1 MVDERRKRGVI
12 QTMSMSIEGLDSDGR
27 LRLSP
32 RDEEQ
37 RDASR
42 RWRRSINQR
51 LAELIPDENT
61 DPRPLHES
69 MRYSLLAGGKRIR
82 PVLTIQVATDLG
94 GTEEAALDAACTVEM
109 VHTASLIL
117 DDLPCM
123 DDASLRRGQ
132 PANHLVFGEDTAIL
146 AATALLNRAFGVIA
160 ECDLL
165 PAQTR
170 LDLIRLLSESVGS
183 NGIIAGQFCDLQIR
197 HGHGNDVAV
206 LTEMYGQKTGALF
219 VAALEAGARVA
230 GVDDVWIQ
238 AVREYGVNLGL
249 AFQLLDDLLD
259 TFGSREDIGK
269 DTGQDEEK
277 STLAS
282 QLGAHGTRQEVHRYV
297 ESAASALEP
306 LGRSGNQLANLA
318 RSYTRSTMDRVA
330 AY

>member
-1 MVDERRKRGVI
+1 
-12 QTMSMSIEGLDSDGR
+12 MSMTIEGLDADGR
-27 LRLSP
+27 LLLSP
-32 RDEEQ
+32 RDEDQ

-42 RWRRSINQR
+42 RWRRRISQR
-51 LAELIPDENT
+51 LAELIPDET
-61 DPRPLHES
+61 VDPRPLHES

-94 GTEEAALDAACTVEM
+94 ATEEAALDAACAVEM
-109 VHTASLIL
+109 VHAASLIL

-170 LDLIRLLSESVGS
+170 LDLTRLLSDSVGS

-197 HGHGNDVAV
+197 QGHGDGVAD

-219 VAALEAGARVA
+219 VAALEAGALVA
-230 GVDDVWIQ
+230 GVDDDWVQ

-259 TFGSREDIGK
+259 TFGSQEDIGK
-269 DTGQDEEK
+269 DTGQDDRK

-282 QLGAHGTRQEVHRYV
+282 RLGAHGTRQEVHRYV

-318 RSYTRSTMDRVA
+318 RSYTRSTMDRVSA
-330 AY
+330 S

>member
-1 MVDERRKRGVI
+1 
-12 QTMSMSIEGLDSDGR
+12 MSMSIEGLGPDGR
-27 LRLSP
+27 LRLTP
-32 RDEEQ
+32 RDEGQ
-37 RDASR
+37 RDAGR
-42 RWRRSINQR
+42 RWRRRINER
-51 LAELIPDENT
+51 LSELIPDERT
-61 DPRPLHES
+61 DPRPLHKS

-94 GTEEAALDAACTVEM
+94 ATEEAALDAACAVEM
-109 VHTASLIL
+109 VHAASLIL
-117 DDLPCM
+117 DDLPSM
-123 DDASLRRGQ
+123 DDASVRRGKT
-132 PANHLVFGEDTAIL
+132 ANHLVFGEDTAIL

-165 PAQTR
+165 PPQTR
-170 LDLIRLLSESVGS
+170 LELTRLLSDSVGS

-197 HGHGNDVAV
+197 HGHGDDVAG

-230 GVDDVWIQ
+230 GVDEAWIR

-259 TFGSREDIGK
+259 TFGSQEEIGK
-269 DTGQDEEK
+269 DTGQDDEK

-282 QLGAHGTRQEVHRYV
+282 RLGAHGTRQEVHRYV

-306 LGRSGNQLANLA
+306 LGRSGHQLADLA
-318 RSYTRSTMDRVA
+318 RSYTQTTMDRFVA
-330 AY
+330 F

>member
-1 MVDERRKRGVI
+1 M
-12 QTMSMSIEGLDSDGR
+12 TIEGLNADGR
-27 LRLSP
+27 LLLSP
-32 RDEEQ
+32 RDEDQ

-42 RWRRSINQR
+42 RWRRRISQR
-51 LAELIPDENT
+51 LAELIPDET
-61 DPRPLHES
+61 VDPRPLHES

-94 GTEEAALDAACTVEM
+94 ATEEAALDAACAVEM
-109 VHTASLIL
+109 VHAASLIL

-170 LDLIRLLSESVGS
+170 R

-197 HGHGNDVAV
+197 QGHGDDVAD

-219 VAALEAGARVA
+219 VAALEAGALVA
-230 GVDDVWIQ
+230 GVDDDWVQ

-259 TFGSREDIGK
+259 TFGSQEEIGK
-269 DTGQDEEK
+269 DTGQDDRK

-282 QLGAHGTRQEVHRYV
+282 RLGAHGTRQEVHRYV

-318 RSYTRSTMDRVA
+318 RSYTRSTMDRVSA
-330 AY
+330 S

>member
-1 MVDERRKRGVI
+1 
-12 QTMSMSIEGLDSDGR
+12 MSISIEGLDSDGR
-27 LRLSP
+27 LLLAP
-32 RDEEQ
+32 REDDQ
-37 RDASR
+37 RDASLL
-42 RWRRSINQR
+42 WRGRINER
-51 LAELIPDENT
+51 LAELIPDETT

-69 MRYSLLAGGKRIR
+69 IRYSLLAGGKRIR

-94 GTEEAALDAACTVEM
+94 ATEEAALDAACAVEM
-109 VHTASLIL
+109 VHAASLIL

-165 PAQTR
+165 SPQTR
-170 LDLIRLLSESVGS
+170 LDLTRLLSDSVGS

-197 HGHGNDVAV
+197 HGHGDDVAG

-230 GVDDVWIQ
+230 GVDDVWVK

-269 DTGQDEEK
+269 DTGQDDEK

-282 QLGAHGTRQEVHRYV
+282 RLGAYGTRQEVHRYV

-318 RSYTRSTMDRVA
+318 RSYTRSTMDRVSA
-330 AY
+330 S